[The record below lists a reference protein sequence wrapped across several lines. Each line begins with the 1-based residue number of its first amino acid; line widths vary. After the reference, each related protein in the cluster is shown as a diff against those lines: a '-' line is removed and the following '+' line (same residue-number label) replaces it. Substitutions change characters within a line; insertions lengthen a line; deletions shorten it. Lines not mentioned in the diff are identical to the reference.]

1 MLITSEYVSAG
12 RRKDKNN
19 NYNEYANHDKD
30 YQKKLPLGGM
40 GGQTPNNSSDDNR
53 NDRRSC
59 PVSPTLSR
67 RKPFA

>member
-1 MLITSEYVSAG
+1 MLITSEYVSAR

-40 GGQTPNNSSDDNR
+40 GGLSPYSPLRFLR
-53 NDRRSC
+53 NKEEFRIIGHEEH
-59 PVSPTLSR
+59 
-67 RKPFA
+67 